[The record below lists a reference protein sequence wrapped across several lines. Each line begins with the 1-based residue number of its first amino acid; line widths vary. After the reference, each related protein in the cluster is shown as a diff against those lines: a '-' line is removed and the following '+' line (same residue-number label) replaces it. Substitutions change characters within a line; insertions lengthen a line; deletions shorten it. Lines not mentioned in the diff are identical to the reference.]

1 MHATPDSRRRSLLAS
16 LFFAGASTSTVRDLA
31 REMEL
36 THNLATSTDQVRGD
50 LSWLQE
56 QGFVRLVQDTAQI
69 TERGR
74 DVARS
79 AAPWPGQ

>member
-1 MHATPDSRRRSLLAS
+1 MNTPETRRRSLLAS
-16 LFFAGASTSTVRDLA
+16 LFFSPAVTSTVRDLA
-31 REMEL
+31 RELEL
-36 THNLATSTDQVRGD
+36 VHNMATSADQVRGD

-74 DVARS
+74 DVARN